1 MTVKVFPPA
10 VTVPVRDVEP
20 VCAAMLTVIVPLPDP
35 LPLPVIVSQLL
46 LLLAFQ
52 LQAAAV
58 VIVSATLPPDDPM
71 DLLVGDRP

>member
-1 MTVKVFPPA
+1 MNVFPPA

-35 LPLPVIVSQLL
+35 LAPPVIVSQLL
-46 LLLAFQ
+46 LLFAFQ

-58 VIVSATLPPDDPM
+58 VIVNATLPPADPI
-71 DLLVGDRP
+71 DLLVGDKL